1 MTEFQNFTPHAVNI
15 LDRNSEEIA
24 SIPSIGEWRL
34 KESVSKQE
42 ERCRLGNGKEI
53 AIVGR
58 PKYTELV
65 NKDGLPVD
73 VLDFKDKNVIVSF
86 LVAQWL
92 ITDETVAKPSLGIYV
107 PSTGPTHAVRNEK
120 GAIVGTTALERW
132 N

>member
-1 MTEFQNFTPHAVNI
+1 MTDFLNFTPHTVNI
-15 LDRNSEEIA
+15 LDLNSEEIA
-24 SIPSIGEWRL
+24 SIPSVGEWRL
-34 KESVSKQE
+34 KESVSKKE

-58 PKYTELV
+58 PKYTGLV
-65 NKDGLPVD
+65 NKDNLPVD
-73 VLDFKDKNVIVSF
+73 LFDFEDKNVIVS
-86 LVAQWL
+86 LVVAQWL
-92 ITDETVAKPSLGIYV
+92 LTDDTVAKPSLGIYV